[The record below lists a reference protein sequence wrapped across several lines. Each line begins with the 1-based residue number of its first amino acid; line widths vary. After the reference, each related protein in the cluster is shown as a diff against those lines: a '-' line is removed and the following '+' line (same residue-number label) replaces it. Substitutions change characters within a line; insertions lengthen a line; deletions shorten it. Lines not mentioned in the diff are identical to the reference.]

1 MTELK
6 IALDWTP
13 NTNHI
18 GFLVSQEMA
27 FYKEEHL
34 DVQFIDPS
42 HDNYNLTPAKKVELG
57 HVDMA
62 LCPLES
68 VISYQTKSQ
77 AFNLVAIAT
86 LFKEDLSAIVC
97 KNNSGI
103 NSPKDLDHTT
113 YGSYNARYEDA
124 IVRQMIK
131 NDGGQGII
139 NCIYPDKL
147 KIWDAMENGDIT
159 ATWIFTNWES
169 LYGSDTS
176 ANLTYFK
183 LKDYGIPYSYSPVIA
198 CSKHAT
204 ENKTKDLKAFLKAT
218 KKGFIYARNNNEQ
231 AAKIL
236 ASYIPEKD
244 QNIDLKQSVKITC
257 DALGDDDHWGTMD
270 LQGINDFLN
279 WLKKNKLEQQNL
291 NATSLFT
298 NHLLLT

>member
-13 NTNHI
+13 NANHI
-18 GFLVSQEMA
+18 GFLVSQNMG
-27 FYKEEHL
+27 FYKEEQL
-34 DVQFIDPS
+34 DVLFIDPS
-42 HDNYNLTPAKKVELG
+42 HDNYSVTPAKKVELG
-57 HVDMA
+57 LVDMA
-62 LCPLES
+62 MCPLES

-77 AFNLVAIAT
+77 AFDLVAIAA

-103 NSPKDLDHTT
+103 SSPKYLDHTI

-139 NCIYPDKL
+139 NCVYPDKL
-147 KIWDAMENGDIT
+147 KIWDAMENDDIT

-169 LYGSDTS
+169 LYRSDTS
-176 ANLTYFK
+176 LNLTYFK

-204 ENKTKDLKAFLKAT
+204 ATITSHLKAFLKAT
-218 KKGFIYARNNNEQ
+218 KKGFIYAQNNNKH

-236 ASYIPEKD
+236 ATYIPEKD

-257 DALGDDDHWGTMD
+257 DALGDHNKWGIMD
-270 LQGINDFLN
+270 IQGINDFLN
-279 WLKKNKLEQQNL
+279 WLKKNKLEQHDL

-298 NHLLLT
+298 NDLL